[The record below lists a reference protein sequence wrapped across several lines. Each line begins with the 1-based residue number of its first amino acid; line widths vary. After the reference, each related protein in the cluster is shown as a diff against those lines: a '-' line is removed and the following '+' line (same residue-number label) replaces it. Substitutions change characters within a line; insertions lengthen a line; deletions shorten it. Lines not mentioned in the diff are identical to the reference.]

1 MLELV
6 TAEEAR
12 HQLRLDEPGSD
23 GGVDDG
29 WLEIFIPAVSEAV
42 ASWLKDRW
50 RLYLPSRDS
59 DGEIILDSD
68 EIPVPEV
75 DSNGDPIVH
84 LLVRAA
90 VLVELAS
97 QFRFREGEGDNR
109 AEAHEGHGYTLSRV
123 ATAILN
129 GLRKSTVA

>member
-6 TAEEAR
+6 SFEDAK
-12 HQLRLDEPGSD
+12 HQLRIDDDDDSHDE
-23 GGVDDG
+23 
-29 WLEIFIPAVSEAV
+29 WLALFIPAVSEAV

-50 RLYLPSRDS
+50 RLYLPARDS
-59 DGEIILDSD
+59 YGEVVLDSD
-68 EIPVPEV
+68 EIPVPAE

-84 LLVRAA
+84 PIVRAA
-90 VLVELAS
+90 VLIELAS

-109 AEAHEGHGYTLSRV
+109 VEAHEGHGYTLSKT
-123 ATAILN
+123 ATALLS

>member
-6 TAEEAR
+6 SFEDAK
-12 HQLRLDEPGSD
+12 HQLRIDDDDDSHDE
-23 GGVDDG
+23 
-29 WLEIFIPAVSEAV
+29 WLALFIPAVSEAV

-59 DGEIILDSD
+59 DGEVVLDSD
-68 EIPVPEV
+68 DIPVPAE

-84 LLVRAA
+84 PIVRAA
-90 VLVELAS
+90 VLIELAS

-109 AEAHEGHGYTLSRV
+109 VEAHEGHGYTLSKT
-123 ATAILN
+123 ATALLS

>member
-6 TAEEAR
+6 SFEDAK
-12 HQLRLDEPGSD
+12 HQLRIDNDDDSHDE
-23 GGVDDG
+23 
-29 WLEIFIPAVSEAV
+29 WLALFIPAVSEAV

-59 DGEIILDSD
+59 DGEVVLDSD
-68 EIPVPEV
+68 DIPVPAE

-84 LLVRAA
+84 PIVRAA
-90 VLVELAS
+90 VLIELAS

-109 AEAHEGHGYTLSRV
+109 VEAHEGHGYTLSKT
-123 ATAILN
+123 ATALLS

>member
-6 TAEEAR
+6 SFEDAK
-12 HQLRLDEPGSD
+12 HQLRIDDDDDSHDE
-23 GGVDDG
+23 
-29 WLEIFIPAVSEAV
+29 WLALFIPAVSEAV

-50 RLYLPSRDS
+50 RLYLPARDS
-59 DGEIILDSD
+59 DGEVVLDSD
-68 EIPVPEV
+68 EIPVPAE

-84 LLVRAA
+84 PIVRAA
-90 VLVELAS
+90 VLIELAS

-109 AEAHEGHGYTLSRV
+109 VEAHEGHGYTLSKT
-123 ATAILN
+123 ATALLS